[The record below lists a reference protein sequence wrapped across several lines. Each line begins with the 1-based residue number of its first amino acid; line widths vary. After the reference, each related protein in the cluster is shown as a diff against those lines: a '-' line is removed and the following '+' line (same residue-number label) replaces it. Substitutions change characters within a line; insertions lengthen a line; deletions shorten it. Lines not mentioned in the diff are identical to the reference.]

1 MGGRGLVIAAPGSG
15 SGKTTVTLGVLRAL
29 REAGVNVAGAKVGP
43 DYIDPGFHAAA
54 SGRDCINLDPWA
66 MRAGTIA
73 RLATQLGERHDL
85 IVCEGVMGLYDGID
99 PAGTASTAALAAA
112 IGWPV
117 VLVVDAAGLA
127 ASAAALV
134 HGFANP
140 PPSLANSGLT
150 IAGVIFNRVG
160 SPRHLELL
168 RAAVQRAAPE
178 LRVFGGVPRA
188 EKIALP
194 ERHLGLIPAGEQPAL
209 ETLIDAAARLIE
221 AHVDLDGLQA
231 CARPAAVS
239 EAPRPGAAI
248 APLGRRIAVARDDA
262 FAFAYPWMLDGWSAA
277 GASLSVFSPL
287 ADQAPAHDA
296 DAIFLPGGYPELHAG
311 RLAASQRF
319 LDGLRAAARRGAV
332 VYGECGGYMALGRGL
347 IDAAGHRHALA
358 GLLPLETS
366 FADRRLHL
374 GYRETTLAE
383 DGPLGRSGARY
394 RGHEFH
400 YATVVEEGAAPPL
413 FAVADSGGH
422 QLATAG
428 RRSGNVMGSFIHLID
443 HAKV

>member
-15 SGKTTVTLGVLRAL
+15 SGKTTVTLGLLSAWRQ
-29 REAGVNVAGAKVGP
+29 AGVNIAAAKVGP

-66 MRAGTIA
+66 MRASTVA
-73 RLATQLGERHDL
+73 WLATQLSECCDL

-112 IGWPV
+112 LGWPV

-140 PPSLANSGLT
+140 PASLAASGLA

-160 SPRHLELL
+160 SSRHLELL

-178 LRVFGGVPRA
+178 LRVFGGLPRT
-188 EKIALP
+188 ETVALP
-194 ERHLGLIPAGEQPAL
+194 ERHLGLIPAGEQPEL
-209 ETLIDAAARLIE
+209 ETLIEKAGHLIE
-221 AHVDLDGLQA
+221 THLDLDGLRD
-231 CARPAAVS
+231 CARAAVVS
-239 EAPRPGAAI
+239 APLIPGSAM
-248 APLGRRIAVARDDA
+248 APLGQRIAVARDDA
-262 FAFAYPWMLDGWSAA
+262 FAFAYPWMLEGWSTA
-277 GASLSVFSPL
+277 GATLSVFSPL
-287 ADQAPAHDA
+287 ADEAPAPDA
-296 DAIFLPGGYPELHAG
+296 DAVFLPGGYPELHAG
-311 RLAASQRF
+311 RLAANRRF
-319 LDGLRAAARRGAV
+319 LDGLRAAAQRGAV

-347 IDAAGHRHALA
+347 LDAAGQRHALA

-366 FADRRLHL
+366 FAERRLHL
-374 GYRETTLAE
+374 GYRETNLAG
-383 DGPLGRSGARY
+383 DGPLGRSGARH

-400 YATVVEEGAAPPL
+400 YATVVVEGAAPPL

-443 HAKV
+443 HANV